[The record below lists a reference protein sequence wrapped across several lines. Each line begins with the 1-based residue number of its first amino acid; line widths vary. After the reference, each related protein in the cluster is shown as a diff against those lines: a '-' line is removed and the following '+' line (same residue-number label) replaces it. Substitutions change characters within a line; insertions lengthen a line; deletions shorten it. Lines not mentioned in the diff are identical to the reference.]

1 MKERRVGIEYLRII
15 SMLCI
20 VGNHFLLF
28 TKALNNVVPF
38 TANYYLV
45 WLLEAMGYVGVD
57 CFVLISGYF
66 LIQSKF
72 SLKKIVALIG
82 EVLFYSIIILVVL
95 SLLKINAYSYVDVLK
110 SMMPIST
117 RQYWFITDY
126 IALYLLSPFL
136 NCGLINLGRKKYQCL
151 ICCLILLFSIWDIFP
166 GEQLGAQHGYSLY
179 WLIVLY
185 CIGAYIRIYGGG
197 VLKSKKGMTFLYVIC
212 IILMWSSK
220 IMIALIEKKIPK
232 LDVYS
237 TIFYCHS
244 SIFVLGAAIALFM
257 IFKDVNTQK
266 YRLKKIVLKVSAS
279 TFGVYLIHMNINL
292 ANVYWKKIT
301 SYIDV
306 NKLSLFIWYIIVT
319 LMIYTLCTII
329 DMARGVIVNQIKI
342 RGKKL

>member
-1 MKERRVGIEYLRII
+1 MKERRVGIECLRII

-28 TKALNNVVPF
+28 TKALNNVTPF
-38 TANYYLV
+38 TVNYYLV

-72 SLKKIVALIG
+72 SLKKIVALIV

-95 SLLKINAYSYVDVLK
+95 SLLKINTYSYVDVLK

-126 IALYLLSPFL
+126 IALYFLSPFL
-136 NCGLINLGRKKYQCL
+136 NCGLNNLEKKKYQCL
-151 ICCLILLFSIWDIFP
+151 ICCLIFFFSIWDIFP
-166 GEQLGAQHGYSLY
+166 GEELVTQHGYSLY

-185 CIGAYIRIYGGG
+185 CIGAYIRVYGG

-212 IILMWSSK
+212 IALMWGSK
-220 IMIALIEKKIPK
+220 IVIALMGKKIPQ

-257 IFKDVNTQK
+257 IFKDINIRN
-266 YRLKKIVLKVSAS
+266 YRLKKIALKVSAS

-292 ANVYWKKIT
+292 ANVYWKRIN

-306 NKLSLFIWYIIVT
+306 NNLSLFIWYIILT
-319 LMIYTLCTII
+319 LMIYILCTII